1 MVVVVVHVVWICFD
15 LLKQQWWVDVAAV
28 VGVVGVVGV
37 VAWVCRIVSTIV
49 VLLLPHPTNSH
60 RFVVL

>member
-1 MVVVVVHVVWICFD
+1 MVVVVVVVNVVWICFD
-15 LLKQQWWVDVAAV
+15 LLKQQWWVDVAAAVDV
-28 VGVVGVVGV
+28 VGD

>member
-1 MVVVVVHVVWICFD
+1 MVVVVVVNVVWICFD
-15 LLKQQWWVDVAAV
+15 LLKQQWWVDVAAA
-28 VGVVGVVGV
+28 VGVVGV